1 MNVKGK
7 MKSKKGKLFERI
19 VCAVITASVVSA
31 SAGMLTGCKSEIGT
45 NGKVIVSIANWPQ
58 SEPNL
63 TKQNEKK
70 EKFETDNPD
79 VTIIPDTWGF
89 DLETFYPKAAA
100 GLLPNQFT
108 AYYSEIGNLINSGYL
123 ADITDVA
130 KENGIYEQLNPVVR
144 DIAIKDGKLY
154 AIPNDSY
161 AMGLAVN
168 MDMFRQAGYI
178 EEDGTPHQPKDWYE
192 LAEMAQKIKEVT
204 GKPGFVMPTADRNG
218 GWMFTQ
224 IAWGFGV
231 NFMEEKDG
239 KWKATFNS
247 DECVQALQFVK
258 DLKWKYDVLPADII
272 VGAAANTKIFAT
284 GGAAMAFSS
293 GYGTAQSV
301 ANYDMNKDNLG
312 MVGIPAGPKGRYAL
326 LGGMLCCM
334 SDKTDKNQQ
343 RAILKWMNLDG
354 ISEEDKATWIAQQE
368 KYLAKGVQ
376 VGAKTLSSFTNENPR
391 QKFYDEWREQNTN
404 VNPANYK
411 VYNDSLDDSSITL
424 RAEEPQCAQDL
435 YGILD
440 ACIQQ
445 VIQSEDADCKAIL
458 EEANKNFQEQYL
470 NSVESW

>member
-1 MNVKGK
+1 VKRK

-19 VCAVITASVVSA
+19 VCAVITASIVSVSA
-31 SAGMLTGCKSEIGT
+31 GVLTGCKNESSINE
-45 NGKVIVSIANWPQ
+45 KVIVSIANWPT

-63 TKQNEKK
+63 TKNNEMK
-70 EKFETDNPD
+70 EKFEADNPD
-79 VTIIPDTWGF
+79 IMIVPDTWGF

-108 AYYSEIGNLINSGYL
+108 AYYSEISNLINSGYL

-130 KENGIYEQLNPVVR
+130 KETGIYDQLNPIVR
-144 DIAIKDGKLY
+144 DIAMKDGKLY

-161 AMGLAVN
+161 AMGIAVN
-168 MDMFRQAGYI
+168 MDMLRQAGYI

-192 LAEMAQKIKEVT
+192 LAEMAQKIKKVT
-204 GKPGFVMPTADRNG
+204 GKPGFVLPTADRNG

-231 NFMEEKDG
+231 NFMEKKDG

-247 DECVQALQFVK
+247 DECAQALQFVK
-258 DLKWKYDVLPADII
+258 DLKWKYDALPDDII
-272 VGAAANTKIFAT
+272 VGSSARIKIFAT
-284 GGAAMAFSS
+284 GGAAMGFSS
-293 GYGTAQSV
+293 GSGTAEGV
-301 ANYDMNKDNLG
+301 ANYDMNKDDLG

-334 SDKTDKNQQ
+334 SNKTDKDQQ
-343 RAILKWMNLDG
+343 RAIFKWLNLDG
-354 ISEEDKATWIAQQE
+354 ISEEDKATWIAKQE
-368 KYLAKGVQ
+368 KNLARGVQ
-376 VGAKTLSSFTNENPR
+376 IGAKALSSFTNENPK
-391 QKFYDEWREQNTN
+391 QKFYNEWREKNTN

-411 VYNDSLDDSSITL
+411 VYNDSLDDPSITL
-424 RAEEPQCAQDL
+424 RAEEPRCAQDL

-440 ACIQQ
+440 TCIQQ
-445 VIQSEDADCKAIL
+445 VFQNEDADCRAIL

-470 NSVESW
+470 NNVES